1 MLKRY
6 FRLLITVMLVLL
18 CVITY
23 AQDGVANKKPE
34 MADAFRANGKIY
46 VVIAVLVAI
55 LAGLFIYVASLDR
68 KISKIEK

>member
-6 FRLLITVMLVLL
+6 FRLLIAVMLALL
-18 CVITY
+18 CTVTY
-23 AQDGVANKKPE
+23 AQDSVASKRPE
-34 MADAFRANGKIY
+34 MANAFRANGKIY

-68 KISKIEK
+68 KMSRIEK